1 MTEYQF
7 MNRAAEMTGCGLLLD
22 INNIYVQAFNHGYD
36 AWEYISEI
44 NAKDVGEMHLAGHTE
59 KEAGDRTILIDTHS
73 RPVRGEVWDLYEHA
87 VRRVGVV
94 PTLIE
99 WDQDFPTLETLVLEA
114 DKARAISKKVK
125 AEGLSLAAE

>member
-1 MTEYQF
+1 
-7 MNRAAEMTGCGLLLD
+7 
-22 INNIYVQAFNHGYD
+22 
-36 AWEYISEI
+36 
-44 NAKDVGEMHLAGHTE
+44 MHLAGHTE